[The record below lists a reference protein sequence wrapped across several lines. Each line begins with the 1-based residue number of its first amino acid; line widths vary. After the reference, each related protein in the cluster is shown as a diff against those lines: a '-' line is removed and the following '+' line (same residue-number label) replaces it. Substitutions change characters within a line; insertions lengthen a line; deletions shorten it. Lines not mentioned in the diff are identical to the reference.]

1 MSPPTSSKC
10 FFTCACV
17 RARLCVRQRARV
29 HKHTH
34 PHRHARVL
42 CVNSLR
48 SRLFICEKT
57 GAINPPV
64 DFGRSPARGPGEGS
78 ALLGGG
84 CSWCS
89 KRDAL
94 RPSWTL
100 PALGVCPS
108 LGGQGRCYAARSN
121 LGFKKGL
128 RCVAL
133 APRGALEKRPG
144 GGEPACFSRIH
155 QALEEAEC
163 AMFEDAKIITVLGT
177 VLCSGGS
184 QTTRGKQHM
193 LLISHRK
200 LTAPPAKVR

>member
-1 MSPPTSSKC
+1 MQRACIVKAKAVCVQRCVYKYCVISDRSNPALMLCSSARRLRAIECPPPTSSKC

-17 RARLCVRQRARV
+17 RARLCVRQCARV

-57 GAINPPV
+57 GAINPPA

-121 LGFKKGL
+121 LGF
-128 RCVAL
+128 
-133 APRGALEKRPG
+133 
-144 GGEPACFSRIH
+144 
-155 QALEEAEC
+155 
-163 AMFEDAKIITVLGT
+163 
-177 VLCSGGS
+177 
-184 QTTRGKQHM
+184 
-193 LLISHRK
+193 
-200 LTAPPAKVR
+200 